1 MEFLKK
7 KLDYKNQ
14 IYSKNIEDKKTKT
27 VTQFYKNNPF
37 PNYKNDANKASI
49 LSKGQNNYLF

>member
-1 MEFLKK
+1 M